1 MQALLAGCSLCRA
14 HGRLFSQDFCS
25 LVSRLQ
31 PRTPVFAAM
40 SCSHHCLSS
49 DTPQFFMALALHQGG
64 PKNSQ
69 GSLKDISDLPVSAVW
84 GSGEDQRPCSKPSSA
99 VFTLRRIQKLPTA
112 ELIHCRLCVRTL
124 KPFPPG
130 QKGVNV
136 CLSHSTSAMAPGQ
149 AFHRGAGDLSVF
161 IVDLLHLTLKSPVS
175 WCCPTILSRI
185 LFLMSCVASVTSPS
199 GCLLIFYF

>member
-64 PKNSQ
+64 TQKFPRKSE
-69 GSLKDISDLPVSAVW
+69 GHLRLTRVCSLGKW
-84 GSGEDQRPCSKPSSA
+84 GGPETMQQA
-99 VFTLRRIQKLPTA
+99 VFSSFYLEKDTKAANSRADSLQALRAYSQALP
-112 ELIHCRLCVRTL
+112 
-124 KPFPPG
+124 
-130 QKGVNV
+130 
-136 CLSHSTSAMAPGQ
+136 
-149 AFHRGAGDLSVF
+149 
-161 IVDLLHLTLKSPVS
+161 S
-175 WCCPTILSRI
+175 WTERCQ
-185 LFLMSCVASVTSPS
+185 
-199 GCLLIFYF
+199 CLLVP